1 MIFLARGFL
10 RHVFESVQYPRCLLR
25 SIRRNAKLGTIWPEI
40 TDEMAANS
48 ISYAHNELILRNQD
62 GGYYTVF
69 YYRQYKIDAHNEI

>member
-1 MIFLARGFL
+1 MFTRAVISREVTA
-10 RHVFESVQYPRCLLR
+10 
-25 SIRRNAKLGTIWPEI
+25 WPEI
-40 TDEMAANS
+40 THKMAANS